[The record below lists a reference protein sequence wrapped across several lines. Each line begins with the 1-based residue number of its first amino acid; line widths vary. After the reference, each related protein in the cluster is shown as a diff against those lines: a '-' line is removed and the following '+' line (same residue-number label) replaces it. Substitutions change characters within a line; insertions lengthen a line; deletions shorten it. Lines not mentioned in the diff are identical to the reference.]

1 MAYVVGI
8 DIETTSL
15 DHTVGHIIEVAAI
28 RYDLTSGEETGR
40 YQALCQAPHIS
51 EQTTALTG
59 ITPAMVAGLSSF
71 SAHIQKLQEFIG
83 SDTLLAHNAAFDLT
97 WLSHHGLPLSN
108 PVWDTFYLA
117 SLVWPK
123 AGSYNLGTLA
133 KEHNIEIEGEH
144 RAEADIALTWQLFQ
158 AMRARHFDLPRSHKK
173 IFADVLSAAGQSHY
187 LPLFS
192 FEGDKAESKSIKTIT
207 ASPSLKKMSIGEV
220 MGEQG
225 LFRHTIPGFIPR
237 AEQIKLTEYLLDCSR
252 RSQSAIIEAGPGIG
266 KTYAYLVAGLLAGG
280 RLLISTYSKVLQDQI
295 VSQDIPRVLE
305 ALGLPRT
312 YTTLKGRRN
321 YVCGARLTARLA
333 SKPLA
338 SEEAWI
344 LLKISLWLA
353 RGGSG
358 DLEQVNLSHL
368 NRAVVSTLHAD
379 HAICWE
385 NCRPETCP
393 YQKARQGAASA
404 DIVVINHALLMQWA
418 LSAEQADHEDV
429 SYHTQFSQLV
439 VDEAHRLEEAAQ
451 KASQV
456 EFSLERLH
464 DIGSLP
470 QGEALIADFKH
481 LLERAQDVVRNHTQD
496 NRLRLSHTVR
506 RSQTAKK
513 FLKEGLRFLGELRFT
528 IGLLRSRSSEAKK
541 VDQLERLAIEWEE
554 MLTGRSPDLVH
565 YIDGSGSSEAAKII
579 TASLNTAAYTQ
590 PCLESITPTILLS
603 ATIAVEGKFSYIK
616 GRLGIQNW
624 EERTFSSPFDY
635 NQKMS
640 IFVTDDGPYP
650 NQESHDLFVAKLI
663 SEMGKLTKGKIA
675 VLFTSKKSL
684 EMVHKSTSSQLYKEK
699 VRLLSQGLSGGR
711 HNIAKRFQEGDDAI
725 LFGLAS
731 FWEGFDSPGEAL
743 SILVIPKLPF
753 PPVGDPLIEAMSET
767 AGSKSFS
774 EVMLPRMILRL
785 KQGAGR
791 LIRTISD
798 RGVVVILDRRLAE
811 KEYGRRVLHSLPG
824 CPIRILESADLLEN
838 ISEFF
843 GPETITR
850 WQGKP

>member
-1 MAYVVGI
+1 MAHVVGI

-15 DHTVGHIIEVAAI
+15 DHTVGHIIEVAAT

-59 ITPAMVAGLSSF
+59 ITPAMVTGLLPF

-83 SDTLLAHNAAFDLT
+83 SDTLLAHNAVFDLT

-133 KEHNIEIEGEH
+133 KEQNIEIEGEH

-158 AMRARHFDLPRSHKK
+158 TMRAKHFELPLSCQK

-192 FEGDKAESKSIKTIT
+192 FKGDKAKSNPIKAKT
-207 ASPSLKKMSIGEV
+207 ASPSLKKVSISEV

-225 LFRHTIPGFIPR
+225 LFRHRIPGFIPR
-237 AEQIKLTEYLLDCSR
+237 AEQIKLTEYLLHCCR

-266 KTYAYLVAGLLAGG
+266 KTHAYLVAGLLAGG

-333 SKPLA
+333 SKSLA
-338 SEEAWI
+338 SEEAWV

-368 NRAVVSTLHAD
+368 NRAVVSALHAD
-379 HAICWE
+379 HAICFE
-385 NCRPETCP
+385 NCRPDTCP
-393 YQKARQGAASA
+393 YQKARQAAASA
-404 DIVVINHALLMQWA
+404 DIVVINHALLIQWS
-418 LSAEQADHEDV
+418 LED
-429 SYHTQFSQLV
+429 SSQPLRFAQLI

-451 KASQV
+451 KAAQV

-464 DIGSLP
+464 DIGSLA
-470 QGEALIADFKH
+470 QGETLIADFKH
-481 LLERAQDVVRNHTQD
+481 LLEKAQDVVRSHTQD

-528 IGLLRSRSSEAKK
+528 IGLLRSRGSDAKN
-541 VDQLERLAIEWEE
+541 VHQLERLAIEWEE
-554 MLTGRSPDLVH
+554 MLAGRSPDLVH
-565 YIDGSGSSEAAKII
+565 YIEARASGEAVKII
-579 TASLNTAAYTQ
+579 TSSINVAAYTQ
-590 PCLESITPTILLS
+590 PCLENITPTILLS
-603 ATIAVEGKFSYIK
+603 ATIAVEGKFSYMK
-616 GRLGIQNW
+616 GRLGIQDW
-624 EERTFSSPFDY
+624 EERAFSSPFDY
-635 NQKMS
+635 NKKMS

-663 SEMGKLTKGKIA
+663 SEIGKLSRGKMA
-675 VLFTSKKSL
+675 VLFNSKKSL
-684 EMVHKSTSSQLYKEK
+684 EIVHKSTSRQLYKEK
-699 VRLLSQGLSGGR
+699 VRLLSQGFSGGR
-711 HNIAKRFQEGDDAI
+711 HNIAKRFQGSDHAI

-743 SILVIPKLPF
+743 SILVIPRLPF
-753 PPVGDPLIEAMSET
+753 PPVGDPLIEAMSEA

-774 EVMLPRMILRL
+774 EVMLPCMILRL
-785 KQGAGR
+785 KQGVGR

-811 KEYGRRVLHSLPG
+811 KEYGRRVLHSLPN
-824 CPIRILESADLLEN
+824 CPIQVIEGADLPEK
-838 ISEFF
+838 IAEFF
-843 GPETITR
+843 GPETIAR
-850 WQGKP
+850 WHDF